1 MEEKEKA
8 GFICTKGTL
17 DGAYPALMLGL
28 NAARQGMETK
38 VFFSFMGINVLL
50 KNGVGNL
57 KFFPPGF
64 MGAIPG
70 MPSMAT
76 GIMKKKIAKANIP
89 SLDEILKTASSEGL
103 ELVAC
108 KMTLDM
114 MELSEDR
121 LIDGVAVWEAED
133 FIKYAKECKL
143 CLFT

>member
-1 MEEKEKA
+1 MGEKEKA

-17 DGAYPALMLGL
+17 DGAYPALVLGM

-38 VFFSFMGINVLL
+38 VFFSFMGINLLL
-50 KNGVGNL
+50 KKGGGNL

-70 MPSMAT
+70 MPTIAT
-76 GIMKKKIAKANIP
+76 WIMKKKIAKANIP
-89 SLDEILKTASSEGL
+89 SIEDLLEIAPVENL

-108 KMTLDM
+108 KMTMDM
-114 MELSEDR
+114 MELDESQ
-121 LIDGVAVWEAED
+121 LIDGVPVWTAEN
-133 FIKYAKECKL
+133 FIKYAKECNL